1 MFKIIRSS
9 PIPCN
14 TWKEPGSESISN
26 IWAVMIFL
34 RIVSKSEEK
43 IEQIAETL
51 LKEKLVID
59 VNIQRGTQ
67 RAELVNGKLMMSPI
81 YLLTAKTRAVLFDAI
96 DELLNQLYPQHM
108 PEVYALPIMQMDW
121 KQAETLT
128 KDVRSVSK
136 TNRLKRAFQRV
147 SRKK

>member
-1 MFKIIRSS
+1 
-9 PIPCN
+9 
-14 TWKEPGSESISN
+14 
-26 IWAVMIFL
+26 MIFL